1 MVPVS
6 PVSIF
11 QSGSIGKMFTAM
23 AIMLQVE
30 DGKLALSDP
39 LTRFFPDAPA
49 SWSEITVY
57 QLLTHS
63 SGIPDYAEGLPDY
76 RKDYTEQELA
86 ALAFPRPLDFPP
98 GTRWSYSNTAYDL
111 LGIIVNRVSGKF
123 YGDVLAE
130 RVFKPLGMT
139 TARIISEAD
148 IVPNR
153 SDGYRLVDGVVKNQE
168 WVSPSLNTVASG
180 ALYFSVEDMIAWD
193 AGVRRRAILTPESW
207 DLVLKPVQLKS
218 GKPWPYGFGW
228 FLGERAGQPMHRHSG
243 SWQGFKTSYARFI
256 GDDLSIIV
264 LANLEQ
270 ANPGR
275 ILEGIA
281 ALIDPALAEPK
292 PSQIEDT
299 EPQVT
304 ARLALLLDSARAGM
318 LDPADFAFTDPEAV
332 KANGNVM
339 REQLARLGPATGMVL
354 VERTELGDDRM
365 YRYEML
371 FGDQTLYYSV
381 GLAPDDRI
389 TEMSLSKE

>member
-1 MVPVS
+1 MLCRAPLMMLPVLLVLGLSPAARAADFPGQAIDEFVQSEMQAQSVPGVAVGIVSHGEVLKAQGYGYANLELMVPVS

-11 QSGSIGKMFTAM
+11 QSGSIGKMFTAT

-49 SWSEITVY
+49 SWADITVY
-57 QLLTHS
+57 QLLTHT

-76 RKDYTEQELA
+76 RRDYTEQELA
-86 ALAFPRPLDFPP
+86 AIAFPRPLDFPP

-111 LGIIVNRVSGKF
+111 LGIIVNRVSGSF

-130 RVFKPLGMT
+130 RVFRPLGMK

-153 SDGYRLVDGVVKNQE
+153 TDGYRLADGVVKNQE

-207 DLVLKPVQLKS
+207 DIVLQPVRLKS
-218 GKPWPYGFGW
+218 GKTWPYGFGW
-228 FLGERAGQPMHRHSG
+228 FLGERAGQPVHRHSG

-264 LANLEQ
+264 LANLDQ
-270 ANPGR
+270 ADPGR

-281 ALIDPALAEPK
+281 ALIDPALAEPE
-292 PSQIEDT
+292 SESIEDA

-304 ARLALLLDSARAGM
+304 EQA
-318 LDPADFAFTDPEAV
+318 PE
-332 KANGNVM
+332 
-339 REQLARLGPATGMVL
+339 
-354 VERTELGDDRM
+354 
-365 YRYEML
+365 
-371 FGDQTLYYSV
+371 
-381 GLAPDDRI
+381 
-389 TEMSLSKE
+389 

>member
-1 MVPVS
+1 MLSRAHPLMPLVLLALALSPSLSQVAWSADFPGQAIDEFVQAEMQAQSVPGVAVGIVSHGEVLKAQGYGYANLELMVPVS

-11 QSGSIGKMFTAM
+11 QSGSIGKMFTAT

-30 DGKLALSDP
+30 DGKLELSDP

-49 SWSEITVY
+49 SWADITVY
-57 QLLTHS
+57 QLLTHT

-86 ALAFPRPLDFPP
+86 AIAFPRPLDFPP

-130 RVFKPLGMT
+130 RVFQPLGMKT
-139 TARIISEAD
+139 TRIISEAD

-207 DLVLKPVQLKS
+207 DLILKPAVLNS
-218 GKPWPYGFGW
+218 GETWPYGFGW
-228 FLGERAGQPMHRHSG
+228 FLDERAGQPMHRHSG

-264 LANLEQ
+264 LANLDQ

-281 ALIDPALAEPK
+281 ALIDPALAEPE
-292 PSQIEDT
+292 SESIEDA

-304 ARLALLLDSARAGM
+304 EQA
-318 LDPADFAFTDPEAV
+318 PE
-332 KANGNVM
+332 
-339 REQLARLGPATGMVL
+339 
-354 VERTELGDDRM
+354 
-365 YRYEML
+365 
-371 FGDQTLYYSV
+371 
-381 GLAPDDRI
+381 
-389 TEMSLSKE
+389 